1 MLKITHNCGFF
12 SCCTVKMYQIISY
25 FNNNKNLPS
34 EIDGSMQFGLYKYDK
49 NIDVT
54 NFFFEDYNNNNIQIK
69 YHKDI
74 EHTLWGFQFND
85 YKSVNYE
92 LLTPF
97 VKKYFTPSIQIT
109 DIVSNLISKY
119 NIDINNCIGL
129 YYRGTDKYRE
139 TILDNYETYYNKLIE
154 IIENEPNKNIQILVQ
169 TDTTQFLDFIKE
181 KNLKNI
187 IVIEEISTSN
197 TTNGIHYLKKPA
209 DNFNDMKNLMASFL
223 IISKCKYIICSSGN
237 CSIWMMYY
245 RENANN
251 VHQNLNKKWY

>member
-109 DIVSNLISKY
+109 DITGRVLEQQHIQLQSGNNLFQINTAKLSKGTY
-119 NIDINNCIGL
+119 FLVINGMAK
-129 YYRGTDKYRE
+129 DVK
-139 TILDNYETYYNKLIE
+139 
-154 IIENEPNKNIQILVQ
+154 Q
-169 TDTTQFLDFIKE
+169 FIKE
-181 KNLKNI
+181 
-187 IVIEEISTSN
+187 
-197 TTNGIHYLKKPA
+197 
-209 DNFNDMKNLMASFL
+209 
-223 IISKCKYIICSSGN
+223 
-237 CSIWMMYY
+237 
-245 RENANN
+245 
-251 VHQNLNKKWY
+251 